1 MVRNIF
7 TGYYAIDMHDHANK
21 TSSHVHK
28 ASWSIERWLLRSLFQ
43 RLGRPGIQLCL
54 WDNVCQGLTAPEQ
67 PALLIHQRQAF
78 WRLLFDPELHFGED
92 YCRGALDIQGSL
104 VTFLEAIYRARIQPD
119 HSARHA
125 RHKRRA
131 QYRIP
136 PRKAKRNAMHHYDIG
151 NDFYRLWLDEEM
163 VYTCAYFEQDHVSLE
178 QAQQAKH
185 EHICRKLQLKPGQT
199 VVEAG
204 CGWGALALYM
214 ARHYGVSVKAYNVS
228 HAQIEEA
235 TRRAH
240 VAGLADRVE
249 FIEDD
254 YRNIRGRYD
263 IFVSIGMVEHVGA
276 GNYELLGQVIDRV
289 LADNGRG
296 LIHNIAQN
304 QPDPTSPWIKKY
316 IFPDGYSPTL
326 REMMAIFEPF
336 DLSIIDVENLR
347 LHYALTLQHW
357 LQRFEAHVDEIRK
370 MYNENFVRM
379 WRLYLSASIAN
390 FSTGSLQ
397 LYQLLFQRPDV
408 NALPLTR
415 KHLYI

>member
-1 MVRNIF
+1 MVSITF
-7 TGYYAIDMHDHANK
+7 SGYYDIDMHEHSNK
-21 TSSHVHK
+21 TSFPVAK
-28 ASWSIERWLLRSLFQ
+28 ASWPIERWLLRRLFQ
-43 RLGRPGIQLCL
+43 HLGRPGIRLCL
-54 WDNVCQGLTAPEQ
+54 WDKVCEGAPAPEQ
-67 PALLIHQRQAF
+67 PTLLIHNRRAF
-78 WRLLFDPELHFGED
+78 WRLLLNSELHFGED
-92 YCRGALDIQGSL
+92 YCRGAIDIQGSL
-104 VTFLEAIYRARIQPD
+104 VALLEAIYRARR
-119 HSARHA
+119 HTSSHA
-125 RHKRRA
+125 RHKQRT

-136 PRKAKRNAMHHYDIG
+136 PRKAKRNAMYHYDLG
-151 NDFYRLWLDEEM
+151 NDFYRLWLDDEM
-163 VYTCAYFEQDHVSLE
+163 VYTCAYYTDDNVSLE
-178 QAQQAKH
+178 QAQQAKL
-185 EHICRKLQLKPGQT
+185 EHVCRKLQLKPGQS

-214 ARHYGVSVKAYNVS
+214 AKHYGVKVKAYNVS
-228 HAQIEEA
+228 HAQVEEA

-254 YRNIRGRYD
+254 YRNISGRYD

-276 GNYELLGQVIDRV
+276 GNYQLLGQVIDRV

-336 DLSIIDVENLR
+336 NLSIIDLENLR
-347 LHYALTLQHW
+347 LHYALTLQQW
-357 LQRFEAHVDEIRK
+357 LQRFEDHIDEIRN
-370 MYNENFVRM
+370 MYGENFVRM
-379 WRLYLSASIAN
+379 WRLYLSGSIAN
-390 FSTGSLQ
+390 FSTGALQ
-397 LYQLLFQRPDV
+397 LYQVLFQRPDV

-415 KHLYI
+415 KHLYT